1 MSFDSPST
9 RRASRS
15 AAKHA
20 GALLWAIACTAAA
33 LPGCTQMPDSMSA
46 AFADPAKYDL
56 YSCVELRTAR
66 KENSRRIAELQGLV
80 ARADTATGGPVVAEV
95 AYGNDLLT
103 ARASAR
109 LADEAWR
116 NNHCDSQVLPPEK
129 NDKPPDAPAAGP
141 PKPARQRQQ

>member
-1 MSFDSPST
+1 MSFDSPAA
-9 RRASRS
+9 RLASRS
-15 AAKHA
+15 AIVRAA
-20 GALLWAIACTAAA
+20 ALLLTAVCGVVA
-33 LPGCTQMPDSMSA
+33 LPGCTQLPDAMSA

-56 YSCVELRTAR
+56 YNCVQLRAAR

-103 ARASAR
+103 ARASAT

-129 NDKPPDAPAAGP
+129 TETPAPAPAAANA
-141 PKPARQRQQ
+141 KPARQRQ